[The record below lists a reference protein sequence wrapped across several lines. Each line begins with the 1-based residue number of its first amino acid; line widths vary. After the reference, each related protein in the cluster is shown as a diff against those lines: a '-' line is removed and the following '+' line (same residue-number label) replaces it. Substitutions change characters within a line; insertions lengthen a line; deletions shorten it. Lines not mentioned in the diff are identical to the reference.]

1 MENSLSGPAVSGV
14 VVTRSL
20 DPLGATRPHIELYVR
35 WLQEAPIPTLDG
47 IASHVGGRGLLP
59 DLCDRRRARAFAS
72 RVRPAPNVPAESPI
86 LGLTDLQFEALLTNA
101 KHSTNRCDFALVT
114 MLGLLGL
121 RIFEATGSNI
131 EDLGEEHGHPV
142 LRVHGKGRPG
152 RARPPRTR
160 RGPRHRTSHR
170 HAAPR
175 RSDPADLRR
184 LHGLRHLTAHP
195 LVRGQSTPYSTARA
209 AGIRFTP

>member
-1 MENSLSGPAVSGV
+1 
-14 VVTRSL
+14 
-20 DPLGATRPHIELYVR
+20 
-35 WLQEAPIPTLDG
+35 
-47 IASHVGGRGLLP
+47 
-59 DLCDRRRARAFAS
+59 
-72 RVRPAPNVPAESPI
+72 VPAESPI

-160 RGPRHRTSHR
+160 RGPRHRTSLR

-175 RSDPADLRR
+175 RSDPADSVAYMAS
-184 LHGLRHLTAHP
+184 GT
-195 LVRGQSTPYSTARA
+195 
-209 AGIRFTP
+209 